1 MGEQFSLGI
10 AHYFTCVYRPHHL
23 TLMIVPQISLQYST
37 VDGFYHAST
46 LPIVKFFQQF
56 KESNLY

>member
-10 AHYFTCVYRPHHL
+10 AHYFACVYRPHHL
-23 TLMIVPQISLQYST
+23 TLMIPQISLQSST

-46 LPIVKFFQQF
+46 LPIVKIFITV
-56 KESNLY
+56 

>member
-10 AHYFTCVYRPHHL
+10 AHYFACVYRPHHL
-23 TLMIVPQISLQYST
+23 TLMIPQISLQYST

-46 LPIVKFFQQF
+46 LPIVNFFSQF

>member
-10 AHYFTCVYRPHHL
+10 AHYFACVYRPHHL

-46 LPIVKFFQQF
+46 LPIVKIF
-56 KESNLY
+56 LTV